1 MPEAPLLLT
10 GVSAGYGARTVV
22 RDASFS
28 AGAGEI
34 VALLGA
40 NGCGKTTLLRVAA
53 GLLVPSAG
61 TVRVAGAD
69 PVALGPRETAR
80 RVAVL
85 PQDSG
90 PVFPLTAIE
99 CVLLGRAPWRPA
111 FAFESED
118 DVTAARAALATV
130 GAEAYESRSIDTL
143 SGGELQ
149 RVHVARAL
157 CQGGDVLLSDE
168 PTAHLDL
175 AGQAEV
181 WRLFVR
187 LATER
192 RAIVVVTHDVNLA
205 AQAAHTVVLL
215 APGTD
220 GVTTVRAAGAPRDVL
235 TAEHLS
241 AAFGTELDIVHGP
254 DGTPHVR
261 RRVHLTR

>member
-1 MPEAPLLLT
+1 LPEAPLRLT
-10 GVSAGYGARTVV
+10 DVSAGYGARTVV
-22 RDASFS
+22 RDVSFR

-53 GLLVPSAG
+53 GLIAPSGGA
-61 TVRVAGAD
+61 VRVTGDD
-69 PVALGPRETAR
+69 PATLGPRETAR

-90 PVFPLTAIE
+90 PVFPLAAIE

-111 FAFESED
+111 FAFESEE
-118 DVTAARAALATV
+118 DVAAAYEALATV
-130 GAEAYESRSIDTL
+130 GAGAYALRSIDTL

-187 LATER
+187 LAAEG

-215 APGTD
+215 APDSD
-220 GVTTVRAAGAPRDVL
+220 GVTTVRAAGEPRDVL
-235 TAEHLS
+235 TAENLS
-241 AAFGTELDIVHGP
+241 VAFGTELDIVHAP

-261 RRVHLTR
+261 RRVHLTP